1 MKRRSAAVLACLAL
15 AAAAI
20 SGGGQ
25 ARAAASAWENH
36 EFARAR
42 LVSAVAAVGDLAEL
56 RLGLQFK
63 LNPDWWTYWRSPGE
77 AGLPA
82 KIDWAGSENLAEARV
97 LWPLPVRHTLLG
109 IETLGYENEVLLPVL
124 AKPKTAGQPV
134 RLRAAVDYLVCEK
147 ICVPAR
153 AELKLDLPAGPA
165 VPSPFVDLI
174 DRWRAKV
181 PGDGAAA
188 GLSVTRAALSGNEL
202 LVRVSAREPLAK
214 PDLLVEGPA
223 GRFFGHPVAR
233 LDADGRGGALVV
245 PVSGAR
251 TAVAALAGADATF
264 TLVDGQRAAEFA
276 LTVAP
281 GGAGDLAQA
290 APAGL
295 GWMLLVALLG
305 GLILNLMPCVLPV
318 LSLKL
323 LSVVGHGGGDGR
335 EVRLG
340 FTAAAAGILASFL
353 ALAGFVLALRA
364 GGMAVGW
371 GIQFQ
376 QPLFIAGMAAVVT
389 LFACNLFGWFEIA
402 GLRFAHAAALSGPAR
417 HGMTGH
423 FFTGA
428 LATLLA
434 TPCSAPFLGT
444 AVGFAL
450 ARGPVEIVAIFVML
464 GLGLALP
471 YLAVAAFPRL
481 ATHLPRPGRWML
493 YLRWVLGLGL
503 AATALWLMSVLAAQ
517 RGAEAAI
524 LAGALLAG
532 FSLVLALR
540 RAMPDALRGLAP
552 AAAGAL
558 ALGAVALP
566 GLMPAPGPPPAR
578 EVKGLWRNFDE
589 AAIPGL
595 VAEGKV
601 VFVDVTAD
609 WCITC
614 QANKALV
621 LNRGQVAERL
631 GGKGVVA
638 MRADWTR
645 PDPVIAQYLAKYGR
659 YGIPFNVVYGPNAP
673 RGIPLPELLTSDAVL
688 AAFDDAGD
696 GAGRIA
702 RRP

>member
-15 AAAAI
+15 AAVLGG
-20 SGGGQ
+20 SGPAG
-25 ARAAASAWENH
+25 AAASAWDNH

-42 LVSAVAAVGDLAEL
+42 LVSAVAAVGDLGEL

-82 KIDWAGSENLAEARV
+82 KIDWAGSENLAEAKV

-109 IETLGYENEVLLPVL
+109 IETLGYANEVLLPIL
-124 AKPKTAGQPV
+124 ARPKTAGEPV
-134 RLRAAVDYLVCEK
+134 KLRAAVDYLVCEK

-153 AELKLDLPAGPA
+153 AELKLDLPAGAA
-165 VPSPFVDLI
+165 VPSPFVDLV
-174 DRWRAKV
+174 DRWRNKV

-188 GLSVTRAALSGNEL
+188 GLRVVDAALSGAEL
-202 LVRVSAREPLAK
+202 AVRVSAREKLVK
-214 PDLLVEGPA
+214 PDLLVEGQA
-223 GRFFGHPVAR
+223 RLYFGHPRAR
-233 LDADGRGGALVV
+233 LDADGLGGVLLV
-245 PVSGAR
+245 PVSGDA

-264 TLVDGQRAAEFA
+264 TLIDGQRAAEFTLKIA
-276 LTVAP
+276 G
-281 GGAGDLAQA
+281 GGAAGIGRA
-290 APAGL
+290 ASAASL

-323 LSVVGHGGGDGR
+323 LSVVSHGGGDGR

-340 FTAAAAGILASFL
+340 FTATAAGILASFL
-353 ALAGFVLALRA
+353 VLAGFVLALRWA
-364 GGMAVGW
+364 GMAVGW
-371 GIQFQ
+371 GVQFQ
-376 QPLFIAGMAAVVT
+376 QPLFVAGMAAIVT
-389 LFACNLFGWFEIA
+389 LFACNLFGWFEIT
-402 GLRFAHAAALSGPAR
+402 GPRFAYAAALSDPAR

-423 FFTGA
+423 FLTGA

-450 ARGPVEIVAIFVML
+450 ARGPVEIVFVFVML

-481 ATHLPRPGRWML
+481 AKRLPRPGRWML

-503 AATALWLMSVLAAQ
+503 AATALWLLSVLAAQ
-517 RGAEAAI
+517 RGAEAA
-524 LAGALLAG
+524 LLTGALLAAM
-532 FSLVLALR
+532 SAVLALR
-540 RAMPDALRGLAP
+540 LAVPGLVRRFAP
-552 AAAGAL
+552 AAAAAL
-558 ALGAVALP
+558 ALGAVASP
-566 GLMPAPGPPPAR
+566 VLMPAPGAAPVR
-578 EVKGLWRNFDE
+578 EAKGVWQTFDE

-595 VAEGKV
+595 VAQGKV

-614 QANKALV
+614 QANKTLV

-645 PDPVIAQYLAKYGR
+645 PDPAIAQYLAKFGR
-659 YGIPFNVVYGPNAP
+659 YGIPFNAVYGPNAP

-688 AAFDDAGD
+688 AAFDGAGD

-702 RRP
+702 KRP

>member
-15 AAAAI
+15 AAAAF
-20 SGGGQ
+20 GGGGP
-25 ARAAASAWENH
+25 ARASASAWENH
-36 EFARAR
+36 QFARAR
-42 LVSAVAAVGDLAEL
+42 LVSAVAAVGELPEL
-56 RLGLQFK
+56 RLGLQLK

-82 KIDWAGSENLAEARV
+82 KIDWTGSENLAEAKV

-109 IETLGYENEVLLPVL
+109 IETLGYENEVLLPIL
-124 AKPKTAGQPV
+124 ARPKTAGEPV
-134 RLRAAVDYLVCEK
+134 KLRAAVDYLVCEK

-153 AELKLDLPAGPA
+153 AELKLDLPAGA
-165 VPSPFVDLI
+165 ATPSAFVDLV

-188 GLSVTRAALSGNEL
+188 GLRIARAAAAGGEL
-202 LVRVSAREPLAK
+202 AVHVAARERLAT

-223 GRFFGHPVAR
+223 GLFFGHPKAR
-233 LDADGRGGALVV
+233 LDADGLGGVLLV
-245 PVSGAR
+245 PVSGDK
-251 TAVAALAGADATF
+251 AALASLAGADATF
-264 TLVDGQRAAEFA
+264 TLIDGQRAAEFT
-276 LTVAP
+276 LKVAP
-281 GGAGDLAQA
+281 GGAADLGQA
-290 APAGL
+290 APAAGL
-295 GWMLLVALLG
+295 GWMLLVALVG

-353 ALAGFVLALRA
+353 VLAGFVLGLRA
-364 GGMAVGW
+364 AGMAVGW

-376 QPLFIAGMAAVVT
+376 QPLFIAGMAAIVT
-389 LFACNLFGWFEIA
+389 LFACNLFGWFEVA

-517 RGAEAAI
+517 RGAQAA
-524 LAGALLAG
+524 LLTGALFGGARP
-532 FSLVLALR
+532 R
-540 RAMPDALRGLAP
+540 RAWPL
-552 AAAGAL
+552 
-558 ALGAVALP
+558 
-566 GLMPAPGPPPAR
+566 
-578 EVKGLWRNFDE
+578 
-589 AAIPGL
+589 
-595 VAEGKV
+595 
-601 VFVDVTAD
+601 
-609 WCITC
+609 
-614 QANKALV
+614 
-621 LNRGQVAERL
+621 
-631 GGKGVVA
+631 
-638 MRADWTR
+638 WTR
-645 PDPVIAQYLAKYGR
+645 RLTRLRWGR
-659 YGIPFNVVYGPNAP
+659 
-673 RGIPLPELLTSDAVL
+673 R
-688 AAFDDAGD
+688 
-696 GAGRIA
+696 
-702 RRP
+702 